1 MRVLDKTVQMKED
14 FKPVLLITLEL
25 PLTLDGG
32 FYMKGKNFMDAF
44 YEAIKVYEDQQE
56 AEKKDGQG

>member
-1 MRVLDKTVQMKED
+1 MRVLDKTVQMNED

-32 FYMKGKNFMDAF
+32 FYMKGKDFMDTF
-44 YEAIKVYEDQQE
+44 YEAIKTYEDQQA
-56 AEKKDGQG
+56 AEKKDG